1 MGNDSREKLDK
12 VYEKWSEEKSKLQLI
27 SNHNEINTIELSI
40 TAAKTYLSKGDI
52 IDSLNEIEK
61 AIALFLE
68 IQNDEELNLKQIF

>member
-1 MGNDSREKLDK
+1 
-12 VYEKWSEEKSKLQLI
+12 
-27 SNHNEINTIELSI
+27 
-40 TAAKTYLSKGDI
+40 LSKGDI